1 MKDIDYSKIKILIA
15 DDVMLNTILVKKAIG
30 NHPFQISTASNGEQ
44 TLQAIAEE
52 QPDLLLLDLMMPGI
66 NGFEVIRKIRAGE
79 CGNPNMRIV
88 ILSALSANEDIEKTL
103 ALGANAYVTKPLFIP
118 RLIEVVNEQI
128 EAITSS

>member
-30 NHPFQISTASNGEQ
+30 NHPYQISTASTGEQ

-128 EAITSS
+128 EAIISS